1 MNVEN
6 YKSEYIG
13 KPQVITYVDK
23 WGFLGRELHPIQSD
37 VGMVC
42 VPVELIEFDSS
53 DEFGY
58 VVFRVQMKDGRF
70 LELVDFEMKELGD
83 YSV

>member
-1 MNVEN
+1 MNVES
-6 YKSEYIG
+6 YKNKYIG
-13 KPQVITYVDK
+13 KPYVITYVDK

-37 VGMVC
+37 VGMVG
-42 VPVELIEFDSS
+42 VPVELVEFDGS

-58 VVFRVQMKDGRF
+58 AVFRVQMKDGLF

-83 YSV
+83 YSM